1 MMNRAHFE
9 KSTNLHQQIEH
20 AGYILPAISDFLRM
34 KAKYFIFFLLPIL
47 FPACETTEKIDD
59 FPLRPSKLVVNCFFN
74 SDSIWEFQ
82 VSKSL
87 SVLDNAELKLIRNAN
102 VKIFREGTLLDSI
115 LVADGDGRYRT
126 SNNLPQVGK
135 EFSIEISSPSFKEK
149 LYARDIVPEKVEIS
163 DAKIIITDS
172 AFYDY
177 GYYSYGYM
185 NGSFEISFDDPADA
199 DNYYEIKVFYLDSI
213 FSFPETGPVFSYL
226 AKRMIGISSEDLSVV
241 NPSDYATSSLLISDY
256 YFDGQRKSL
265 SLDFNDWSAQKKK
278 GYYLELISL
287 SREGYLYQKTIADYD
302 NSRGDPFSEPVM
314 IYSNIENG
322 FGIFSAYSRSIY
334 SLETRF

>member
-1 MMNRAHFE
+1 M
-9 KSTNLHQQIEH
+9 KSR
-20 AGYILPAISDFLRM
+20 YI
-34 KAKYFIFFLLPIL
+34 IFFLLSL
-47 FPACETTEKIDD
+47 LSQACETTEKIDD

-87 SVLDNAELKLIRNAN
+87 SVLDNAELKLIKNAN
-102 VKIFREGTLLDSI
+102 VKIFREGTLFDSI
-115 LVADGDGRYRT
+115 LVADDDGRYRT
-126 SNNLPQVGK
+126 SNNLPQEGK
-135 EFSIEISSPSFKEK
+135 EFSIEVSSPSFKEK
-149 LYARDIVPEKVEIS
+149 LYARDIVPQRVEIS

-172 AFYDY
+172 AFY
-177 GYYSYGYM
+177 GNEYYSYGYM

-199 DNYYEIKVFYLDSI
+199 ANYYEIKVFYLDSI
-213 FSFPETGPVFSYL
+213 FSFPETGPVLSYI
-226 AKRMIGISSEDLSVV
+226 AKRMIGIASDDLSVV
-241 NPSDYATSSLLISDY
+241 NPSDYATSSLLINDY

-265 SLDFNDWSAQKKK
+265 SLDFNDWSAQKRK

-322 FGIFSAYSRSIY
+322 YGIFSAYSRSIY
-334 SLETRF
+334 SFETHF